1 MRVLVLNKLMKL
13 IAFGANFLWVLILGL
28 LGPALPGI
36 IRDLQIDYA
45 RAGMFFSVVSFGGLF
60 GTTIGSILSDFV
72 DRRLIFLVSSVFLV
86 GSLVL
91 MSISS
96 SFLYFILAL
105 LLLSILGSPIG
116 AVGQGMVLEKYPEK
130 REVNLTIQSIFAAS
144 GSFVAPLMI
153 SLNYTFGEGWRLA
166 FVEAALMGGML
177 FLGMFFVRNFNKG
190 GEEKITQKDKGLS
203 DVRSEENGFRRVM
216 RIFSNKRVLFSF
228 VLMFLFV
235 GTDFGFSYWLAE
247 YSKSEL
253 ALDIT
258 VSSAVVL
265 FYIGGVIIGRIVGL
279 FLLKR
284 FSSGWILKYLPIVS
298 VISFV
303 GFLLVNIIPVKFL
316 FIVLYGFGLSPMFP
330 LLMSYGTEAVP
341 ENPGV
346 VTGLLFA
353 SLSFGGIVFPLLIG
367 IIAMKVGLQ
376 SAFLF
381 ILLLLI
387 VIMLSIWRV
396 FKVRFWSKSWGH

>member
-1 MRVLVLNKLMKL
+1 MRL

-36 IRDLQIDYA
+36 IKDLQINYA
-45 RAGMFFSVVSFGGLF
+45 KAGMFFSVISFGGLF

-72 DRRLIFLVSSVFLV
+72 DRRLIFLLSSVFLM

-91 MSISS
+91 MSVAP

-116 AVGQGMVLEKYPEK
+116 AVGQGMVLERYPEK
-130 REVNLTIQSIFAAS
+130 RETNLTLQSIFAAS

-153 SLNYTFGEGWRLA
+153 SVNYTVGRGWRLA
-166 FVEAALMGGML
+166 FIEAALIGGVL
-177 FLGMFFVRNFNKG
+177 FVGMFFIRGGIEKGRDEETVGSAGGSSVAGNRIGEVRAKLGRFGKVVTVFKNR
-190 GEEKITQKDKGLS
+190 Q
-203 DVRSEENGFRRVM
+203 
-216 RIFSNKRVLFSF
+216 VLFSF
-228 VLMFLFV
+228 ILMFLFV

-247 YSKSEL
+247 YSRSEL

-258 VSSAVVL
+258 LSSAVVL
-265 FYIGGVIIGRIVGL
+265 FYIGGVIVGRVAGL

-284 FSSGWILKYLPIVS
+284 FSSKWLLKNLPIVS
-298 VISFV
+298 LLSFI
-303 GFLLVNIIPVKFL
+303 GFLLVDLVWLKLL
-316 FIVLYGFGLSPMFP
+316 FIVLYGFGLSPVFP
-330 LLMSYGTEAVP
+330 MLMAYGTEAVP

-367 IIAMKVGLQ
+367 IIAMKIGLRG
-376 SAFLF
+376 AFLF

-387 VIMLSIWRV
+387 VIMLSIWRT
-396 FKVRFWSKSWGH
+396 FGLKIKTATR